1 MTGTNSIFRASALA
15 ATAFL
20 LLILSA
26 FTADPAAAQVTGI
39 SYTITPSVER
49 INFGENAGLGNEYLF
64 GGRIGFG
71 FGEFVELNG
80 LYLYNPSIVTDFTR
94 YPAPDDLSAG
104 LTGLPG
110 REVSIE
116 RFGAE
121 FRVNLART
129 GLLPFV
135 QAGTGILRLNP
146 ENIAPTRT
154 IYLSGGGGL
163 QYSVADRYTLNVRA
177 DYLTFRHDVGV
188 SLLSEVDRDDLSV
201 DASAFGLRPVDNLAL
216 GVGLQI
222 YLGGRARGQLT
233 AVDAAFLDQFGQG
246 LRGLVLQV
254 EPSTSWAR
262 LGSALGFAEELAF
275 TGLHAGVDFGPFVGL
290 RGFYWR
296 ARTDG
301 TLFEFE
307 PIQAY
312 GGEVKL
318 NFAAPTSG
326 IVPHILFGA
335 GFLDVGDD
343 YVGPTGLTP
352 DSRPFATGGGGLS
365 IPLAGPVRIQGSIR
379 ALLMT
384 ERDIDDLN
392 DPGDVRP
399 HYMYSVGLS
408 LGLGRRTVPAAA
420 LHDRELQRTRDLAR
434 TDVARLSEELQRREA
449 EIAASEA
456 RIAELGALLERAQQG
471 DEAAARLLAAEMERR
486 RLEPPRRDAPVPPAL
501 AAPSDRFV
509 TLPVPVEGE
518 IYIRYGP
525 AGGVFIESLTGDAP
539 VVIDGTG
546 AAPRA
551 VTGEALTAEQIRQIV
566 RQTVREEI
574 GTAPLDQTVAMQ
586 MERRLEERMIAFE
599 RSLDRRLAEI
609 RGRDPVI
616 IQTPGAVRLTP
627 DGRIAGPGTRLN
639 AIMPFAGLN
648 IGDPVQI
655 TAGVRADLS
664 TPTFS
669 PFHLLIDGSAGLGV
683 GNTSYNLH
691 TNLALPFSLRR
702 ADPLRYYAGGGLGI
716 KRFNDQPE
724 GVPDLQVVLN
734 VLGGAEYF
742 YRFGYIF
749 GEYMTSNFFDY
760 NRFAAGFRF
769 EF

>member
-1 MTGTNSIFRASALA
+1 MS
-15 ATAFL
+15 
-20 LLILSA
+20 
-26 FTADPAAAQVTGI
+26 
-39 SYTITPSVER
+39 
-49 INFGENAGLGNEYLF
+49 
-64 GGRIGFG
+64 
-71 FGEFVELNG
+71 
-80 LYLYNPSIVTDFTR
+80 
-94 YPAPDDLSAG
+94 
-104 LTGLPG
+104 
-110 REVSIE
+110 
-116 RFGAE
+116 
-121 FRVNLART
+121 
-129 GLLPFV
+129 
-135 QAGTGILRLNP
+135 
-146 ENIAPTRT
+146 
-154 IYLSGGGGL
+154 
-163 QYSVADRYTLNVRA
+163 
-177 DYLTFRHDVGV
+177 
-188 SLLSEVDRDDLSV
+188 
-201 DASAFGLRPVDNLAL
+201 
-216 GVGLQI
+216 
-222 YLGGRARGQLT
+222 
-233 AVDAAFLDQFGQG
+233 
-246 LRGLVLQV
+246 
-254 EPSTSWAR
+254 
-262 LGSALGFAEELAF
+262 
-275 TGLHAGVDFGPFVGL
+275 
-290 RGFYWR
+290 
-296 ARTDG
+296 
-301 TLFEFE
+301 
-307 PIQAY
+307 
-312 GGEVKL
+312 
-318 NFAAPTSG
+318 
-326 IVPHILFGA
+326 
-335 GFLDVGDD
+335 
-343 YVGPTGLTP
+343 
-352 DSRPFATGGGGLS
+352 
-365 IPLAGPVRIQGSIR
+365 
-379 ALLMT
+379 

-399 HYMYSVGLS
+399 HFMYSVGLS
-408 LGLGRRTVPAAA
+408 LGLGRRAVPAAT
-420 LHDRELQRTRDLAR
+420 LLDRELQRTRDLAR

-486 RLEPPRRDAPVPPAL
+486 RLEPVRRDTLVTPTC
-501 AAPSDRFV
+501 AAAADRFV

-539 VVIDGTG
+539 VVIDGT
-546 AAPRA
+546 ATAPRA
-551 VTGEALTAEQIRQIV
+551 VAGEALTAEQIRQIV
-566 RQTVREEI
+566 RQTLREEI

-609 RGRDPVI
+609 RGREPVV

-639 AIMPFAGLN
+639 AIVPFAGLN

-655 TAGVRADLS
+655 TAGVRADVS

-669 PFHLLIDGSAGLGV
+669 PFHLLVDGSAGLGV

-716 KRFNDQPE
+716 KRFIDQPE

-734 VLGGAEYF
+734 ILGGAEYF